1 LLSCNIFSTIFL
13 SEPRYKIAKLDLI
26 EYRYFMENIDGLNEG
41 DIIKESEE
49 AIKSF
54 WDSLGKDDIYKE
66 ILFEELFKL
75 LLKRGK

>member
-1 LLSCNIFSTIFL
+1 
-13 SEPRYKIAKLDLI
+13 
-26 EYRYFMENIDGLNEG
+26 MENIDGLNEG

-49 AIKSF
+49 AIKFF